1 MSYAEGEH
9 SARWQPYGCWQLS
22 PLAAKLTKMNPTI
35 SDSFASRRLKTS
47 TQMVAGITVSIVD
60 IVSDTYGGNEFL
72 TFKTSEFGESE
83 GLAVSCLTK
92 GRQGNYVNDDGTIAE
107 SKTMQY
113 PKGTAVDAYKQVLKD
128 VNELPESQRTY
139 GVLAERLRP
148 VFNGKKIAIS
158 GHNYVDRYGNE
169 RCLRDFNFA

>member
-1 MSYAEGEH
+1 MVAGNFRRS
-9 SARWQPYGCWQLS
+9 RQNF
-22 PLAAKLTKMNPTI
+22 TKMNPTI

-113 PKGTAVDAYKQVLKD
+113 PKGTAVDAYKQVLKA
-128 VNELPESQRTY
+128 VNELRNEFSMQ
-139 GVLAERLRP
+139 
-148 VFNGKKIAIS
+148 
-158 GHNYVDRYGNE
+158 RYGMKFDRLDEAKQDIVKKAIPQNISE
-169 RCLRDFNFA
+169 AEPKDVSKR